1 MTYAERGSP
10 ATSFMIPS
18 ISWAN
23 ALVSSPPF
31 LETATEDLLLEL
43 SEMGRVVAAVALP
56 RRTAGKLKK
65 EPKSRL
71 NKLGLAQAMECICKR
86 TKRRRQTLK
95 KWVRRILYTQ
105 AEKNRK
111 GKWKWIMLLKTYP
124 HDFWR
129 MFGVRSIEN
138 LAGDWHRGS
147 TCCIV
152 FK

>member
-18 ISWAN
+18 ISWAK

-65 EPKSRL
+65 EPKSKL

-105 AEKNRK
+105 AEK
-111 GKWKWIMLLKTYP
+111 KTEKANGSGLCFSKP
-124 HDFWR
+124 TLMIFS
-129 MFGVRSIEN
+129 VC
-138 LAGDWHRGS
+138 LAS
-147 TCCIV
+147 V
-152 FK
+152 Q